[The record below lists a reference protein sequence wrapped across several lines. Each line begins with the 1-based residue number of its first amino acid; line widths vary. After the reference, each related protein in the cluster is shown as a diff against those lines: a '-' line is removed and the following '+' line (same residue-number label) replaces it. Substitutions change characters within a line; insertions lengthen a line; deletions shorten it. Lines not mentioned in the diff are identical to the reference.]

1 MAGAIQIEVDKA
13 SLDAMNALAKTML
26 ARMKYLNESAQSAS
40 HAMMSDVARS
50 LRAATKMAKSANIK
64 PKVTPRA
71 DLKFSY
77 YALGKQQEVF
87 NKDMTTSL
95 KVPVKMCVR
104 NSGGVRIIGNAEGKI
119 RFYECKGVPSKTI
132 KCFNFVD
139 KYDVEGIPFEDKYLI
154 VTTTAGK
161 AAKYAKSIIDR
172 RILRYQGLARRAL
185 SVIMIKLFNKAPSER
200 VGTRAN
206 LKAYEVTRTMETVGD
221 GVYTLT
227 ASDNLRYAVDALR
240 GGEADIDVSLRKAV
254 NKVVG
259 QLSHRFKQDKFFD
272 PNDLPPVFTDVQAK
286 RRSA

>member
-13 SLDAMNALAKTML
+13 SIDAMNALAKTML
-26 ARMKYLNESAQSAS
+26 ARMRYLNESAQSAS
-40 HAMMSDVARS
+40 HAMMSDVVRA
-50 LRAATKMAKSANIK
+50 LRVTTKIAKSTNIK
-64 PKVTPRA
+64 PKVTHRA

-77 YALGKQQEVF
+77 YALGKMQEVF

-104 NSGGVRIIGNAEGKI
+104 NSGGVRITDNSEGKI
-119 RFYECKGVPSKTI
+119 RFYDCQGVPAKTI
-132 KCFNFVD
+132 KCFTFVD
-139 KYDVEGIPFEDKYLI
+139 KYDVEGNPFEDKYLI
-154 VTTTAGK
+154 VAATAGK
-161 AAKYAKSIIDR
+161 ATKYAKLIIDR

-185 SVIMIKLFNKAPSER
+185 SVIMVKLFNKAPSES
-200 VGTRAN
+200 VSARAN

-227 ASDNLRYAVDALR
+227 ASDNLRYAVDAQR
-240 GGEADIDVSLRKAV
+240 GGEADVDVAMRKAV

-259 QLSHRFKQDKFFD
+259 RLTHQFKKEKFFD
-272 PNDLPPVFTDVQAK
+272 PTDLPPVFTEVQPK

>member
-13 SLDAMNALAKTML
+13 SLDAMDALAKTML

-40 HAMMSDVARS
+40 HAMMSDVVRS
-50 LRAATKMAKSANIK
+50 LRVFSKVAKSANIK
-64 PKVTPRA
+64 PKVTHRA

-104 NSGGVRIIGNAEGKI
+104 NSGGVRITDNSEGKI
-119 RFYECKGVPSKTI
+119 RFYECQGVPAKTI

-139 KYDVEGIPFEDKYLI
+139 KYDVEGTPFEDKYLI
-154 VTTTAGK
+154 MAATAGK
-161 AAKYAKSIIDR
+161 ATKYAKSIIDR
-172 RILRYQGLARRAL
+172 RILKYQGLARRAL
-185 SVIMIKLFNKAPSER
+185 SVIMVKLYNKAPSEN
-200 VGTRAN
+200 VSARAN

-240 GGEADIDVSLRKAV
+240 GGEANIDVSMRKAV

-259 QLSHRFKQDKFFD
+259 QLTHRFKEDKFFD
-272 PNDLPPVFTDVQAK
+272 PKDLPPIFTDVQTK